1 MSVNKLSQQIELEAC
16 KEEND
21 LKAWSLHEKAYKQAK
36 KESFEDDVLP
46 LIKESKA
53 VSFVTGKE
61 HFYKIGFKDGSIY
74 DYYPVKNRL
83 MRNKPTKWYNDG
95 KNILIALL
103 QNTTN
108 HG

>member
-1 MSVNKLSQQIELEAC
+1 MSASKLSHQIELEAC
-16 KEEND
+16 QEEKD

-46 LIKESKA
+46 IVKA
-53 VSFVTGKE
+53 SEKVSFVTGYS

-83 MRNKPTKWYNDG
+83 MRNKPTKWYSDG
-95 KNILIALL
+95 KNILISLL